1 MLNYKKLKEQFQDI
15 LSEFDNER
23 ISNWIEFDEKRLKLE
38 DSFNY
43 GEIVLYNGIKV
54 KYLGM
59 SSDKALIRSA
69 GYQRYVDINEL
80 NKI

>member
-1 MLNYKKLKEQFQDI
+1 MPNYKKLKEQFQDI
-15 LSEFDNER
+15 ISEFDNEK
-23 ISNWIEFDEKRLKLE
+23 IDTWIQFDEKRLKLE

-43 GEIVLYNGIKV
+43 GEIVLYNSVKV
-54 KYLGM
+54 KYLGI
-59 SSDKALIRSA
+59 SGDKALIRSA

>member
-1 MLNYKKLKEQFQDI
+1 MPNCKKLKEQFQDI

-23 ISNWIEFDEKRLKLE
+23 ISNWIKFDEKILKLE

-59 SSDKALIRSA
+59 SSHKALIRSA
-69 GYQRYVDINEL
+69 GYERYVDINEL

>member
-1 MLNYKKLKEQFQDI
+1 MFDYKKLKEQFQDI
-15 LSEFDNER
+15 LSEFDNEK
-23 ISNWIEFDEKRLKLE
+23 IDAWIEFDEKRLKLE

-54 KYLGM
+54 KYLGKAG
-59 SSDKALIRSA
+59 SKALIRSA
-69 GYQRYVDINEL
+69 GYQRYVDINKL